1 MRFSFV
7 FLAGI
12 LLSGGLTVP
21 LFAQSGYEVKG
32 VVVDSEGPV
41 IGATVMESGTQNGT
55 STYLDGDY
63 VLQVSGADAIVEFSC
78 IGYKTVSMPARSVPA
93 TVVLEYDSEM
103 IEETVVVGYGSLSKK
118 EISSSIV
125 SVSSEDFNKAP
136 AGDPMQLLVGKVA
149 GLNIDVAADGG
160 SSSYQIRG
168 ATSINGSNSPLV
180 VIDGVAGGS
189 LDNIS
194 TEDIESISILK
205 DGASAAI
212 YGTRGANGVIL
223 VTTRK
228 GAGTPGKVSVTY
240 DSYYALQILHPTP
253 DVYSLDEWLEINEK
267 YNRGKADY
275 GGREDKAYWNALRND
290 KPTYDL
296 NQYISLAGST
306 EKSSYNL
313 SLRYSDRN
321 QLYKNNT
328 RQTYSVRFRM
338 NQLMLNDVVELTTL
352 ANLNSRVN
360 NGNSGNLG
368 GTIFMNPTQ
377 PVYDDSTPTGYYWP
391 THTTGATNA
400 VENNQ
405 VPTNKSHSMN
415 LTFQQDIKLN
425 LLRTPSSILTTNANV
440 AVDYSSSYNH
450 SYTPSTM
457 QTCQMWNDYAGS
469 ATLSSSNSLGLNFEW
484 MVNYSLDL
492 GKHLLKAVAGY
503 SYRQDEG
510 ESMSMTNRDFQYDQF
525 LWYDIGTGSYLKDG
539 RASMSSSKS
548 FNKIA
553 GVFGRVTYSWND
565 LITVT
570 GSLRYE
576 GSSKFGANKKYGL
589 FPALSGAW
597 TISNMKFMDST
608 RGWLDD
614 LRLRASYG
622 VTGRNAGDD
631 YASLATYESKGTYY
645 MIDGQWVPGYGIS
658 RNANPNLGWE
668 TAVVYNYGI
677 DFEMF
682 NHKFSGSI
690 EYFDRRSENLL
701 YTYTA
706 PQPPYVYDSIR
717 LNLGST
723 QNTGVE
729 MVLNY
734 TTNFGKDWRLSVG
747 GTYTYSNAVLKSIGN
762 DIYQASYIDLYGTG
776 GIGSSDYF
784 FRLYEGTRIGTIRGF
799 EYAGYNEDGQLLH
812 YTADGGTATKTG
824 VLDDDKREIGN
835 TLPKHS
841 FSINITLN
849 WKNWDLSINGRGLAG
864 MDIWNSQLQSYG
876 YPGATAENLLK
887 TAYEKYSYL
896 TADNDYL
903 NSFYLEKGD
912 WFKIEKV
919 SIGRRFN
926 FRKGNKCGLDNLY
939 VYLAATNLLTLT
951 GFTGVDPSTVTSIG
965 LTPGIA
971 GSTTLYS
978 SRVTL
983 GVTLKF

>member
-1 MRFSFV
+1 MRISSV
-7 FLAGI
+7 FLASI
-12 LLSGGLTVP
+12 LLSCGLSVP

-63 VLQVSGADAIVEFSC
+63 VLQVSSADAIVEFSC
-78 IGYKTVSMPARSVPA
+78 IGYKTVSMPARSVPS
-93 TVVLEYDSEM
+93 TVTLEFDSEM

-160 SSSYQIRG
+160 SSSFQIRG
-168 ATSINGSNSPLV
+168 ATSINGGNSPLV

-189 LDNIS
+189 LGNIS

-240 DSYYALQILHPTP
+240 DSYYAVQLLHELP

-306 EKSSYNL
+306 EKSTYNL

-328 RQTYSVRFRM
+328 RQNYSVRFRM
-338 NQLMLNDVVELTTL
+338 NQLLLGDFVELTTL
-352 ANLNSRVN
+352 ANVNARVN
-360 NGNSGNLG
+360 NGNGGSLG

-405 VPTNKSHSMN
+405 VPENKSHSMN
-415 LTFQQDIKLN
+415 LTFQEDIKLN
-425 LLRTPSSILTTNANV
+425 LLRTPSSMLTTNANI
-440 AVDYSSSYNH
+440 AVDYSSSYSH

-469 ATLSSSNSLGLNFEW
+469 ASLSSNNSLGLNFEW
-484 MVNYSLDL
+484 MINYSLDID
-492 GKHLLKAVAGY
+492 KHLLKAVAGY

-510 ESMSMTNRDFQYDQF
+510 ENMSMTNRDFQYDQF
-525 LWYDIGTGSYLKDG
+525 LWYDIGSGSFLKDG
-539 RASMSSSKS
+539 RASMGSGKW

-608 RGWLDD
+608 KGWLDD
-614 LRLRASYG
+614 LRVRVSYG

-631 YASLATYESKGTYY
+631 YASLATYDSKGTYY
-645 MIDGQWVPGYGIS
+645 MIDGQWVPGYGIT

-682 NHKFSGSI
+682 DHRLTGSI
-690 EYFDRRSENLL
+690 EYFDRRSEDLL

-734 TTNFGKDWRLSVG
+734 SMNFGKDWRLNVG
-747 GTYTYSNAVLKSIGN
+747 GTYTYSDAVLKSIGN

-776 GIGSSDYF
+776 GTGSSDYF
-784 FRLYEGTRIGTIRGF
+784 FRLYDGTRIGTIRGF

-841 FSINITLN
+841 FSLNITLN
-849 WKNWDLSINGRGLAG
+849 WKDWDLSINGRGLAG

-876 YPGATAENLLK
+876 YPGATAENLLRS
-887 TAYEKYSYL
+887 AYEKYPYL
-896 TADNDYL
+896 TADNNYL

-919 SIGRRFN
+919 SVGRRFN
-926 FRKGNKCGLDNLY
+926 FREGNKLGLDNLY